1 MTFNM
6 VSWQRYC
13 DTNGDGQYDENDSGW
28 EGSLLFIRWQGVVMD
43 QGMVNTII
51 TLAGGIFGW
60 LLKTLWDSVRMLEKT
75 DDMIIDKVNRVEVLV
90 AGEYV
95 RREEFQDGVQ
105 RLFTKLDQIEAKI
118 DQKADK

>member
-1 MTFNM
+1 
-6 VSWQRYC
+6 
-13 DTNGDGQYDENDSGW
+13 
-28 EGSLLFIRWQGVVMD
+28 MD
-43 QGMVNTII
+43 QGMINTII
-51 TLAGGIFGW
+51 TLAGSIFGW

-75 DDMIIDKVNRVEVLV
+75 DDMIIEKVNRVEVLV

>member
-1 MTFNM
+1 
-6 VSWQRYC
+6 
-13 DTNGDGQYDENDSGW
+13 
-28 EGSLLFIRWQGVVMD
+28 MD
-43 QGMVNTII
+43 QGMINTII

-60 LLKTLWDSVRMLEKT
+60 LLKTLWDYVRMLEKA
-75 DDMIIDKVNRVEVLV
+75 DDVINEKVNRVEVLV

>member
-1 MTFNM
+1 
-6 VSWQRYC
+6 
-13 DTNGDGQYDENDSGW
+13 
-28 EGSLLFIRWQGVVMD
+28 MD
-43 QGMVNTII
+43 QGMINAII
-51 TLAGGIFGW
+51 TLAGGTFGW
-60 LLKTLWDSVRMLEKT
+60 LLKTLWDSVRMLERT
-75 DDMIIDKVNRVEVLV
+75 DDMINEKVNRVEVLV

>member
-1 MTFNM
+1 
-6 VSWQRYC
+6 
-13 DTNGDGQYDENDSGW
+13 
-28 EGSLLFIRWQGVVMD
+28 MD

-51 TLAGGIFGW
+51 TLTGGIFGW

-75 DDMIIDKVNRVEVLV
+75 DDMINEKVNRVEVLV

>member
-1 MTFNM
+1 
-6 VSWQRYC
+6 
-13 DTNGDGQYDENDSGW
+13 
-28 EGSLLFIRWQGVVMD
+28 MD
-43 QGMVNTII
+43 QGMINTII
-51 TLAGGIFGW
+51 TLTGGTFGW
-60 LLKTLWDSVRMLEKT
+60 LLKTLWDSVRMLEKA
-75 DDMIIDKVNRVEVLV
+75 DDMINEKVNRVEVLV

>member
-1 MTFNM
+1 
-6 VSWQRYC
+6 
-13 DTNGDGQYDENDSGW
+13 
-28 EGSLLFIRWQGVVMD
+28 
-43 QGMVNTII
+43 
-51 TLAGGIFGW
+51 
-60 LLKTLWDSVRMLEKT
+60 LWDSVRMLERT
-75 DDMIIDKVNRVEVLV
+75 DDMINEKVNRVEVLV